1 MATFTT
7 LLSSR
12 AELLNWPMLP
22 WLIFSSFVGGIVAY
36 AILIAVVG
44 ARQVRM
50 VYQRH
55 ELAITRICGVIF
67 IGFAINALL
76 HAVPGLLA
84 NKT

>member
-1 MATFTT
+1 MATFTAA
-7 LLSSR
+7 LQR
-12 AELLNWPMLP
+12 AELFDWSMLP

-36 AILIAVVG
+36 AILIAVIG

-55 ELAITRICGVIF
+55 ELAITRICAVMF
-67 IGFAINALL
+67 IGFVINALL

-84 NKT
+84 NKA

>member
-1 MATFTT
+1 
-7 LLSSR
+7 L
-12 AELLNWPMLP
+12 LP

-36 AILIAVVG
+36 AILITVIG
-44 ARQVRM
+44 ARM

-76 HAVPGLLA
+76 HAVPRLLA